1 MVATFWSLRTGYGSH
16 NTDKATIVSGPV
28 AVNMLRF
35 GSPGKAWWLSLGGN
49 QFKVTIENTLT
60 LTISNTFTRLQQIPP
75 VYRRA
80 FLIVSEGT
88 KDGVAFYSNLD
99 GAAAHGS
106 QDYLNMVSG
115 ADAFVISHEVGHIF
129 EQRTRVTDTTVLDRW
144 QVAAQQDNISVSGYG
159 DTARHEDLAEFAYV
173 YALCVDAGQARLNEL
188 QALSP
193 RRFAL
198 WKMMVEF
205 NNTPPEMT
213 DFSIIDG
220 TPRFIIRTIAGYKY
234 RVLYKADLAGG
245 SWSPLNQTWA
255 DGTGG
260 NITLTD
266 PVQPL
271 PAKRF
276 YRVELQ

>member
-1 MVATFWSLRTGYGSH
+1 MVGTFSSLRTGYGSR

-35 GSPGKAWWLSLGGN
+35 ASPGKAWWLSMGGI
-49 QFKVTIENTLT
+49 QFKVTIEDTLA
-60 LTISNTFTRLQQIPP
+60 LAINSTFSRLQQLTP

-88 KDGVAFYSNLD
+88 KDGVAFYSTLG

-106 QDYLNMVSG
+106 QDYLNLISA

-144 QVAAQQDNISVSGYG
+144 EVAAQQDNISVSNYG
-159 DTARHEDLAEFAYV
+159 NTVRHEDLAEFAYV

-205 NNTPPEMT
+205 NNTPPEVT
-213 DFSIIDG
+213 DFRIING
-220 TPRFIIRTIAGYKY
+220 TPRFVIRTIAGYRY
-234 RVLYKADLAGG
+234 RVLYQAGLAGG
-245 SWSPLNQTWA
+245 SWSPVNQTWA

-266 PVQPL
+266 PVLPL
-271 PAKRF
+271 PAQRF